1 MSRRRVSRFTAVAAP
16 HAAATAGLVVGP
28 PASAAPPLVVSLTFD
43 DGLSSQHRLLPLLA
57 EHDASATFYINSGTV
72 GGGPGTMTWAQVH
85 DLADAGHDV
94 GGHGFA
100 HLSLL
105 DPNTSIESKWAEVC
119 QDRETLFE
127 QGFNP
132 VSYAYPFGDMD
143 PSVEEIPRGCGYQS
157 ARKAGTITTD
167 GPIYR
172 ETIPPSE
179 NNYGIRIHGRSG
191 DGPETLE
198 ALQAAVN
205 AAIANGG
212 GWLPF
217 LFHQICY
224 TDDPGFQACMDE
236 SYRPVSDATLDAFLT
251 WLAPL
256 PDTSVQNIAQVLGGT
271 NAPRVAVTT
280 PTAGTL
286 NEQPVVLSGTSSV
299 AGTITVRLYRGN
311 RPVFSGTPPTGEEP
325 GSPTSGWDP
334 APFLS
339 TTATASGGTWS
350 TTLPADLDAGTW
362 TAQAS
367 AGSGNGTG
375 TSTPV
380 TFSVNAPPPDTTAP
394 EPTIT
399 APAPGATLSSDT
411 PEVRGTAGTAPG
423 DAGTVTVRWFE
434 GPTVNDDVVITTE
447 ATVETNGSWSSTPPA
462 PLADGTWTVQAVQA
476 DAAGNV
482 GTSGLVTFTVRRP
495 DTTPPT
501 PRITAPAVGAEVAE
515 GAVTIRGTAGTA
527 PGDEA
532 AVTVTLWSGANASG
546 APAWSTAAVVTD
558 GAWAATTPALTPG
571 SWTLRVSQRDA
582 AGNVGTSS
590 PITFT
595 VSGATG
601 RELVVDNPSAT
612 VGQGARHRRMR
623 LTGSGFGPQTR
634 VAASG
639 RGVTVTVRRS
649 TSERLVLS
657 VDVRPRAATG
667 ARDLVVTD
675 GGGHVVCVGC
685 LRVAPGPK
693 LDRVTPRQLHRRSTT
708 KVTLH
713 GTSFDAGTKVRIGG
727 PGVKVRRVRLVD
739 DQTLEVTVR
748 VTKGAPRTARTVRVV
763 SADTGGRDTVERA
776 VKIRR

>member
-1 MSRRRVSRFTAVAAP
+1 MPRHRGLRFTTIATALAT
-16 HAAATAGLVVGP
+16 ATAGLLVSPP

-57 EHDASATFYINSGTV
+57 AHGARATFYINSGTV

-94 GGHGFA
+94 GGHGVA

-105 DPNTSIESKWAEVC
+105 DPTTSTDSKWAEVC

-127 QGFNP
+127 RGFNP
-132 VSYAYPFGDMD
+132 VSYAYPFGDMN

-157 ARKAGTITTD
+157 ARKAGTLTTD

-172 ETIPPSE
+172 ETIPPTE

-191 DGPETLE
+191 ESPETLD
-198 ALQAAVN
+198 ALQAAVT

-217 LFHQICY
+217 LFHEICY
-224 TDDPGFQACMDE
+224 TADPGFQACMDG

-251 WLAPL
+251 WLATV

-271 NAPRVAVTT
+271 NAPRVAVTMPPAGT
-280 PTAGTL
+280 TAG
-286 NEQPVVLSGTSSV
+286 QPLVLSGTSSV
-299 AGTITVRLYRGN
+299 AGTVTVRLYSGN
-311 RPVFSGTPPTGEEP
+311 HPAFSGTPPTGEP

-334 APFLS
+334 APFLT
-339 TTATASGGTWS
+339 TTAVASGGSWS
-350 TTLPADLDAGTW
+350 TTLPANLAAGTW

-380 TFSVNAPPPDTTAP
+380 TFSVSAPPPDTTAP
-394 EPTIT
+394 RPVIT
-399 APAPGATLSSDT
+399 APAPGATLSSGT

-423 DAGTVTVRWFE
+423 DSGTVTVRWFE
-434 GPTVNDDVVITTE
+434 GSTVNDDAVMTTE
-447 ATVETNGSWSSTPPA
+447 ATVATNGSWSSTPPA
-462 PLADGTWTVQAVQA
+462 QLADGTWTVQAVQV

-495 DTTPPT
+495 DTTAPT
-501 PRITAPAVGAEVAE
+501 PRITAPVVGAEVAE
-515 GAVTIRGTAGTA
+515 GAMTIRGTAGTA

-532 AVTVTLWSGANASG
+532 TVTVTLWSGANASG
-546 APAWSTAAVVTD
+546 APAWSTATPVRD
-558 GAWAATTPALTPG
+558 GAWAASTQPLTPG
-571 SWTLRVSQRDA
+571 SWTLRVSQRDV
-582 AGNVGTSS
+582 AGNVGTSD
-590 PITFT
+590 PLT
-595 VSGATG
+595 VTVRGSTG
-601 RELVVDNPSAT
+601 RQLVVDDRSAT
-612 VGQGARHRRMR
+612 VGQGARHRRIR
-623 LTGSGFGPQTR
+623 LTGSGFGPHTQ
-634 VAASG
+634 VSASG
-639 RGVTVTVRRS
+639 RGVTVAVRS
-649 TSERLVLS
+649 ATPKRLVVT

-675 GGGHVVCVGC
+675 GGDSMVCAGC
-685 LRVAPGPK
+685 LQVAPGPK
-693 LDRVTPRQLHRRSTT
+693 LDRVTPHKLHLRSTT

-713 GTSFDAGTKVRIGG
+713 GTSFDAGTKVRIAGR
-727 PGVKVRRVRLVD
+727 GVKVRRVRLVD

-748 VTKGAPRTARTVRVV
+748 VTKAAPRTARSVRVV
-763 SADTGGRDTVERA
+763 SVDTGGRDTVKRA